1 MTRPCRSIAVAV
13 FACAVLSALPASAAC
28 MNKYALRSD
37 GPRRVFTLLTGKLT
51 FPEAQE
57 LARAIRDKKSPGLE
71 WVSEKG
77 KSIGIQHGDLKVIR
91 PMPVGCDGRKSG
103 VVMNVTFNTVM
114 NPAKKVS
121 IKLGA
126 DRIVDFELSE
136 N

>member
-1 MTRPCRSIAVAV
+1 MTRRDRSIAVALA
-13 FACAVLSALPASAAC
+13 ACVLVGSLPASAAC

-37 GPRRVFTLLTGKLT
+37 GPRRIFTLLTGKLT

-57 LARAIRDKKSPGLE
+57 LAKAIREKKSPGLE

-77 KSIGIQHGDLKVIR
+77 KSISQHGDLKVIR

-103 VVMNVTFNTVM
+103 VVMNVTFNSVM
-114 NPAKKVS
+114 NPSKKVS
-121 IKLGA
+121 IKLDA

>member
-1 MTRPCRSIAVAV
+1 MTRRDRSIAVALA
-13 FACAVLSALPASAAC
+13 ACVLLGALPASAAC

-37 GPRRVFTLLTGKLT
+37 GPRRIFTLLTGKLT

-57 LARAIRDKKSPGLE
+57 LARAIREKKSPGLE

-77 KSIGIQHGDLKVIR
+77 KSIGVQHGQLKVIR

-103 VVMNVTFNTVM
+103 VVMNVTFNSVM
-114 NPAKKVS
+114 NPSKKVS
-121 IKLGA
+121 IKLDA
-126 DRIVDFELSE
+126 DRIVEFELSE